1 MDEGKEEGEHTHLFI
16 RRPATVIGVV
26 FLLDATVEIIVIENT
41 GD

>member
-1 MDEGKEEGEHTHLFI
+1 MDEGEEEGEHTHLFT

-26 FLLDATVEIIVIENT
+26 FLVDATVDIIVIKDT